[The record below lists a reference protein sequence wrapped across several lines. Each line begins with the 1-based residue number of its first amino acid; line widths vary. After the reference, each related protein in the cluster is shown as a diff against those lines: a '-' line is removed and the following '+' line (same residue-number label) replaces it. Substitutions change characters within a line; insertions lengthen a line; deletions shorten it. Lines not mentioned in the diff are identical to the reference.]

1 MFSYEETEG
10 FMPQRQRRLGPHHR
24 VHTVDLTGLNC
35 NVKVFGTPDD
45 NGTMPLIEGSWFAV
59 GRVKEETASSD
70 AGVKLVLTYGSSS
83 AKARRTRKATASP
96 SGSAAS
102 GVRRSTRTHMIQQN
116 QPYRRNVPNSPVTV
130 SLFVTHGTH
139 VLY

>member
-1 MFSYEETEG
+1 
-10 FMPQRQRRLGPHHR
+10 MPQRQRRLGPHHR

-35 NVKVFGTPDD
+35 NVKVFGMPDD

-59 GRVKEETASSD
+59 RKVKEETASSD

-83 AKARRTRKATASP
+83 PKARRTRKATAGS

-102 GVRRSTRTHMIQQN
+102 GLRRSTGTHMIQQN
-116 QPYRRNVPNSPVTV
+116 QPNRRNVPNSPVTE
-130 SLFVTHGTH
+130 SLFVTHGTRI
-139 VLY
+139 VY